1 MSLAL
6 AGNLASAAAQWLGL
20 LLLARWT
27 TPHAVGEYALALAVC
42 GPVILFA
49 NLQLSGLQST
59 DARSAF
65 SFHQYFALRLG
76 TTAAAFVVIVA
87 SAAIFQFG
95 SHGIE
100 VVALLAFGRCCEA
113 ISDAVYGALMRRSLF
128 GRVSRALVTNAVL
141 SATGF
146 TIGAFFTRDARW
158 AAAGWS
164 AGSCVTLAI
173 VNLPAALEVH
183 AGDGARTADP
193 SISLLHSLARP
204 RELARLALF
213 ALPMGAISMLL
224 SLQANV
230 PQYVINH
237 FLGSSA
243 VGVFALLSYPFLAG
257 NIAVTAMGQAAAPQF
272 ANALEHDD
280 AHAFRR
286 VLALT
291 MTGGAGLGV
300 AAVTGAWLF
309 GEPLLRTV
317 YSAEYARHAA
327 LLTTIAAAAA
337 VRYACLPVGVAV
349 TAQRRL
355 AVQVWLRLGTLV
367 VAATAVW
374 AGVSWAGL
382 QGAAVALLC
391 TSVIEGFIWVR
402 IATQG
407 MASVGSAPAPVPL
420 PLT

>member
-27 TPHAVGEYALALAVC
+27 TPHAVGEYALALAIC

-65 SFHQYFALRLG
+65 SFDQYFALRLV
-76 TTAAAFVVIVA
+76 TTAGAFTVIAAA
-87 SAAIFQFG
+87 AAIFRLG
-95 SHGIE
+95 SHASE
-100 VVALLAFGRCCEA
+100 VIVLLAFGRCCEA
-113 ISDAVYGALMRRSLF
+113 VSDAVYGALMRRSMF

-141 SATGF
+141 SAIGF
-146 TIGAFFTRDARW
+146 GLCAFFTRDARW

-164 AGSCVTLAI
+164 AGSCVTLGF
-173 VNLPAALEVH
+173 VTLPAAVDVH
-183 AGDGARTADP
+183 HGGASRTMTAALT
-193 SISLLHSLARP
+193 LLRGFARP
-204 RELARLALF
+204 GELARLAAF
-213 ALPMGAISMLL
+213 ALPMGVISMLL

-280 AHAFRR
+280 AHGFRR

-291 MTGGAGLGV
+291 MGGGAALGV
-300 AAVTGAWLF
+300 VAVTGAWLF
-309 GEPLLRTV
+309 GAQLLRLV

-327 LLTTIAAAAA
+327 LLTTIAAATA

-355 AVQVWLRLGTLV
+355 AVQVWLRSGTLV
-367 VAATAVW
+367 LAAAAVW

-382 QGAAVALLC
+382 QGGAVALLC
-391 TSVIEGFIWVR
+391 TSVIEGFLWVR
-402 IATQG
+402 IAADGLT
-407 MASVGSAPAPVPL
+407 SVGSGPAPVPL

>member
-27 TPHAVGEYALALAVC
+27 TPQAVGEYALALAIC

-59 DARSAF
+59 DARSGF
-65 SFHQYFALRLG
+65 SFDQYVALRLV

-87 SAAIFQFG
+87 ATVVFG
-95 SHGIE
+95 LALHARE
-100 VVALLAFGRCCEA
+100 VVAVLAFGRCCEA
-113 ISDAVYGALMRRSLF
+113 VSDAVYGALMRRSRF
-128 GRVSRALVTNAVL
+128 ARVSRSLVTNAVL
-141 SATGF
+141 SAAGF
-146 TIGAFFTRDARW
+146 SLCAFFTRDARW

-164 AGSCVTLAI
+164 AGSCVTLGF
-173 VNLPAALEVH
+173 VNLPAAIDVH
-183 AGDGARTADP
+183 LADRAGTGAAP
-193 SISLLHSLARP
+193 VSLLHGFTHP
-204 RELARLALF
+204 RELTRLAAF
-213 ALPMGAISMLL
+213 ALPMGVISMLL

-280 AHAFRR
+280 APAFRR

-291 MTGGAGLGV
+291 MTGGAALGV
-300 AAVTGAWLF
+300 AAVLAAWLF
-309 GEPLLRTV
+309 GERLLSIV
-317 YSAEYARHAA
+317 YSAEYARYAA
-327 LLTTIAAAAA
+327 LLTTIAAATA
-337 VRYACLPVGVAV
+337 VRYACLPVGVA
-349 TAQRRL
+349 
-355 AVQVWLRLGTLV
+355 
-367 VAATAVW
+367 AAAVW
-374 AGVSWAGL
+374 TGVSWAGL
-382 QGAAVALLC
+382 QGAAIALLC
-391 TSVIEGFIWVR
+391 TSVVEGVIWVR
-402 IATQG
+402 IAAQG
-407 MASVGSAPAPVPL
+407 ITSVGSAPAPVPL